1 MRRRRLNGYIMVY
14 EPGHPKAMTSDNWK
28 GFVYEHI
35 LVAERDLKRPIKD
48 NEDVHH
54 LDFNR
59 ANNTPSNLI
68 VLEKSQHTKL
78 HMHYRKLD
86 PNIDN
91 VKNIDTSIRCQ
102 KKGCDNVVLPNRK
115 YCSDTCYLKDNK
127 GVKQGVKRGNNN
139 IWHQPKADYSN
150 LMEVYEKNNYN
161 MTQTGLAYGVSGNTI
176 KKHLIKL
183 GKYKKTK
190 FRKNENIVIND

>member
-1 MRRRRLNGYIMVY
+1 MRRRKLNGYILVY
-14 EPGHPKAMTSDNWK
+14 EPNHPKAMTSDNWK

-48 NEDVHH
+48 DEDVHH

-78 HMHYRKLD
+78 HTHYRKLN

-91 VKNIDTSIRCQ
+91 VKNVDTSIRCQ
-102 KKGCDNVVLPNRK
+102 KEGCNNVILPNRK
-115 YCSDTCYLKDNK
+115 YCSDTCYFLDK
-127 GVKQGVKRGNNN
+127 NNR
-139 IWHQPKADYSN
+139 IQPTKADYSN
-150 LMEVYEKNNYN
+150 LMEVYKKNNYN
-161 MTQTGLAYGVSGNTI
+161 MTQTGLAYNVSANTI

-183 GKYKKTK
+183 GEYKKTK
-190 FRKNENIVIND
+190 FRKNKT